1 MKEDTLHSCRQ
12 AILPVNDVL
21 DILSGRWKLH
31 IILALTF
38 ANRRF
43 GQLGKDIPGI
53 TPKMLSKELRELE
66 LNELVSRTVHET
78 IPVGVEYSL
87 TDYGRSLK
95 PLIVALRDWG
105 LEHRGRIMSAPLPTD
120 NAGMG

>member
-1 MKEDTLHSCRQ
+1 MREETLDSCRQ
-12 AILPVNDVL
+12 AILPATDALHV
-21 DILSGRWKLH
+21 LSGRWKLY
-31 IILALTF
+31 ILLAMTF

-66 LNELVSRTVHET
+66 LNELVSRRVYDTV
-78 IPVGVEYSL
+78 PVSVEYAL

-95 PLIVALRDWG
+95 PVIIALRDWG
-105 LEHRGRIMSAPLPTD
+105 LEHRERIMSAH
-120 NAGMG
+120 